1 MTDRRIAVALCM
13 VALMACMAACGGMGT
28 HHGMAEEGD
37 TVRFRYAT
45 LLTVVRYPSH
55 THVEIKNPW
64 RKGVTLRV
72 YDFDKPIE
80 RAVVTTTSHCRLLV
94 DLGAETAI
102 AGVCDAQYIHVPA
115 IQERLRSKL
124 LADCG
129 NSMSPEVE
137 VIVESKAD
145 AVVVSPFE
153 NNGGYGLL
161 EKLGIPIIEAADY
174 MEPSAMAR
182 AEWMRLYGILF
193 GKEREADSLFH
204 VVDSTY
210 RALSRQ
216 AIKCPQ
222 GRSILTERKTG
233 SVWYCPG
240 GQSSMG
246 RLIADANGAYAF
258 ADDGHSGSLALPFEQ
273 VVDRAGEA
281 DVWVLVASG
290 APLPT
295 LSSLAAEYHGY
306 KGIKAFRTGE
316 VYVCDASSTA
326 YFEEVPFRPDYLLRD
341 LIQLLHPGTD
351 LGGFRYYRQ
360 IE

>member
-1 MTDRRIAVALCM
+1 
-13 VALMACMAACGGMGT
+13 
-28 HHGMAEEGD
+28 
-37 TVRFRYAT
+37 
-45 LLTVVRYPSH
+45 
-55 THVEIKNPW
+55 
-64 RKGVTLRV
+64 
-72 YDFDKPIE
+72 
-80 RAVVTTTSHCRLLV
+80 
-94 DLGAETAI
+94 
-102 AGVCDAQYIHVPA
+102 
-115 IQERLRSKL
+115 
-124 LADCG
+124 
-129 NSMSPEVE
+129 
-137 VIVESKAD
+137 
-145 AVVVSPFE
+145 
-153 NNGGYGLL
+153 
-161 EKLGIPIIEAADY
+161 
-174 MEPSAMAR
+174 MAR

-210 RALSRQ
+210 RALSWQ
-216 AIKCPQ
+216 AIKCPK